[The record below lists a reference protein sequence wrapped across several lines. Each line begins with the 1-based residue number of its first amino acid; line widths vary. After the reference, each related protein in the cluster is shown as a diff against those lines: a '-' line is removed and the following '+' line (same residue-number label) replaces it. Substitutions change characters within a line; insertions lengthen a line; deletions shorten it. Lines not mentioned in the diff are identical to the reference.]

1 LINDIKHLLLLLII
15 MTNNLNYSVFEPEID
30 NAIESTTYDD
40 IMKEVEE
47 EEKKQ
52 TNSTIMFGEVT
63 LDDITALEIEYD
75 TNYIKKELIKIAEYY
90 EISIRKKNKKDLISE
105 IVIFETSGENIAIV
119 ERRKELWFYINEIR
133 EDKYLSK
140 YLIFD

>member
-1 LINDIKHLLLLLII
+1 